1 MKLSQKIKK
10 KIIVISGSVVVVL
23 LTIVI
28 VGSKYDIALLS
39 SAADIITYPFQKTV
53 TILSDKIGGVSRYF
67 KNLDTLIAD
76 NEELAKENE
85 RLVYENTILEQ
96 FRNENNQLKGLL
108 EIEQR
113 YRDYPSVGANVIGR
127 DPGNWYKVFR
137 IDKGS
142 TDELEENDVILSSGG
157 LVGHIIETDT
167 FSSKVLGIIDDRSY
181 VSAKVVRTGDIGILR
196 GDIELTNKGMAKMEI
211 DIESEVVK
219 GDQII
224 TSHLSD
230 VYPPGIPVG
239 IVEEVTIGKNGLTQY
254 AYVKPFVDFK
264 HLENVLVIRNE

>member
-1 MKLSQKIKK
+1 MKLSQKTKK
-10 KIIVISGSVVVVL
+10 KIIVIGGSILIVLSAVVVVGKKYNIA
-23 LTIVI
+23 IV
-28 VGSKYDIALLS
+28 S
-39 SAADIITYPFQKTV
+39 SMADAITYPIQKTV
-53 TILSDKIGGVSRYF
+53 NFISSGVSGVSRYF
-67 KNLDTLIAD
+67 TDLDTLIAE
-76 NEELAKENE
+76 NASLTQENE

-113 YRDYPSVGANVIGR
+113 YREYPNLGANIIGR
-127 DPGNWYKVFR
+127 DPGNWYKVFN
-137 IDKGS
+137 IDKG
-142 TDELEENDVILSSGG
+142 TKDNIAENDVILSSGG
-157 LVGHIIETDT
+157 LVGHVVEADL

-196 GDIELTNKGMAKMEI
+196 GDIELTNKGMCKMEI
-211 DIESEVVK
+211 SIESEVVK

-224 TSHLSD
+224 TSHLSS
-230 VYPPGIPVG
+230 VYPPGIPIG

-264 HLENVLVIRNE
+264 HLENVLIIKSE